1 MTTAAPHGVL
11 GEAIVGFGVA
21 VMVNTAMAHV
31 AADALFAGGDA
42 PAKPRGLELALRVER
57 RT

>member
-1 MTTAAPHGVL
+1 VTTAAPHGAL

-21 VMVNTAMAHV
+21 VMVNTAVAHV

-42 PAKPRGLELALRVER
+42 PAKRRGMELAMRVER